1 MWADVTLFRSLSR
14 GESAVE
20 DTQRWVLPAGDV
32 PLFARHARLDA
43 AAEVVARLYG
53 DGGAVRATVQA
64 DLHLVQPCDRCL
76 AEVRLPVRIRYEEDW
91 ILHGPEPRNEDPA
104 VFCAAVQGN
113 GVDLD
118 DGFWQNVELTMP
130 AKVLCRKEC
139 LGLCPHCGADRNVVP
154 CQCER
159 EGSDPRLAPLADLF
173 RGIR

>member
-14 GESAVE
+14 GQGAVE
-20 DTQRWVLPAGDV
+20 DTQRWVLLAGDV

-43 AAEVVARLYG
+43 ATEVVARLYG
-53 DGGAVRATVQA
+53 DGGAVRVTVEA
-64 DLHLVQPCDRCL
+64 DLPLVQPCDRCL
-76 AEVRLPVRIRYEEDW
+76 TDVRLPLRLRYEEEW
-91 ILHGPEPRNEDPA
+91 ILHGEEPADGDPA
-104 VFCAAVQGN
+104 VFCSVVQGS

-118 DGFWQNVELTMP
+118 DGFWQNVELVMP
-130 AKVLCRKEC
+130 TKVLCRTEC

-159 EGSDPRLAPLADLF
+159 GGSDLRLAPLADLF